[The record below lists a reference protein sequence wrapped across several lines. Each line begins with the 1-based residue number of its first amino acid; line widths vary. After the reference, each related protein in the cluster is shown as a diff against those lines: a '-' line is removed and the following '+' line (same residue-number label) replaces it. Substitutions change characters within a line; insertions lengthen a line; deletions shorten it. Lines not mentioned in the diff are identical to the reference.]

1 MPAHLTTIYPAGTTM
16 AFLAPLIQ
24 AFLGPEIQRQ
34 NDILQDLLRKN
45 SALGGHPNGYYH
57 AGQPFTLVAPK
68 FLRGATIGPIHPTLQ
83 DSADHL
89 MFLRNQLQDD
99 RKRLTQ
105 SLSVIL
111 SRCQSTQ
118 DIRDAFPEAL
128 VEEVSDLRS
137 LSRTRPEGFLLEANP
152 LLHDQYQRAID
163 IALDY
168 KAKRLIY

>member
-1 MPAHLTTIYPAGTTM
+1 MPAPTTYATGSPT
-16 AFLAPLIQ
+16 AFLAPLTQ
-24 AFLGPEIQRQ
+24 AFLGPEIKRQ
-34 NDILQDLLRKN
+34 HDILQDLLRKN

-57 AGQPFTLVAPK
+57 AGQLFALVAPK
-68 FLRGATIGPIHPTLQ
+68 FLRGSMIGPIHPTLQ

-89 MFLRNQLQDD
+89 MFLRDRLQADN
-99 RKRLTQ
+99 KRLTQ
-105 SLSVIL
+105 SLTVIL

-152 LLHDQYQRAID
+152 LLHDQYQKAID